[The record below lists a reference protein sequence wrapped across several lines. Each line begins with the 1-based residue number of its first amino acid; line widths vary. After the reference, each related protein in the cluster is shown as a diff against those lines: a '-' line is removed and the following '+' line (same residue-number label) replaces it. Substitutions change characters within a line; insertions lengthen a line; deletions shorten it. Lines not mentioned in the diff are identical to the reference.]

1 MEAVLRHV
9 GDVHHRLCREQLQLA
24 QIAAFLLGERQRA
37 RRLHRIQLRLGAF
50 EQRAPADRVLIAALG
65 RPRGAIQPL
74 LQSREIRERQLRVDD
89 LHVR

>member
-24 QIAAFLLGERQRA
+24 QIAAFLLADRQRA
-37 RRLHRIQLRLGAF
+37 HRPHRIQLHPDAL
-50 EQRAPADRVLIAALG
+50 EQGAPADRVRLAALG
-65 RPRGAIQPL
+65 RPRGALQPL
-74 LQSREIRERQLRVDD
+74 LQSREIRERQLRVDG